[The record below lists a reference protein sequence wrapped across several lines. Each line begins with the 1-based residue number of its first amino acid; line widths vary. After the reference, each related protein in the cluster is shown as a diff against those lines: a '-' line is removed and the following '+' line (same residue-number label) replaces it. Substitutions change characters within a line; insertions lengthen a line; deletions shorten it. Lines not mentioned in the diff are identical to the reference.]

1 MTQKKEQAKPSTTAK
16 KSKTSLK
23 VAGGILAGAAAGA
36 IAGILMAPDSGKNTR
51 KKIVVKSKEAA
62 SKAKNKVV
70 GSVKKAV
77 SAGKQKL
84 GIVEKKPS
92 K

>member
-1 MTQKKEQAKPSTTAK
+1 MALKKDQSKPVTTSK

-51 KKIVVKSKEAA
+51 KKIAVKSKEVANTT
-62 SKAKNKVV
+62 KNKVV

-77 SAGKQKL
+77 SAGKKKL
-84 GIVEKKPS
+84 GMTGKKPS